1 MGKRREG
8 REAALQYLF
17 SNELNTVE
25 DEAQR
30 NQFWELRRAKP
41 TVRAFAEE
49 LILGAS
55 ANLEQIDK
63 LIDEATPGYDLTRI
77 TSVDKNILRIATFE
91 LLKLPDVPQPVVINE
106 AIEMAKRFSS
116 DDSSRFVNGVLD
128 AIRKHI
134 PSTEADA

>member
-17 SNELNTVE
+17 SNELNAVE

-41 TVRAFAEE
+41 AVRAFAEE

-55 ANLEQIDK
+55 ANLEQIDQ
-63 LIDEATPGYDLTRI
+63 LIDEATPGYDLKRI
-77 TSVDKNILRIATFE
+77 TSVDKNTLRIATFE

-128 AIRKHI
+128 TIRKQI
-134 PSTEADA
+134 PSSEA